1 MIGVATKYHNEL
13 FAQYTKLI
21 DDKLF
26 WAFTIVVLID
36 LILDLIKPWYINP
49 ADDGWF
55 SPRSVL
61 RNAVTY
67 AVVAIGY
74 PYLFTIGANTAATAF
89 LLAFIYQ
96 YLVWVV
102 ETWTSIGWWLPEPL
116 VHFVKS
122 KWLSHNNDLENSL
135 NKKKDENKDENSLN
149 KKKDENKDENKDG

>member
-13 FAQYTKLI
+13 FAQWTKLI

-36 LILDLIKPWYINP
+36 LILDLIKPWYT
-49 ADDGWF
+49 DDKIGWF

-74 PYLFTIGANTAATAF
+74 PYLFTIGADTAATAF

-102 ETWTSIGWWLPEPL
+102 ETWTSIGWWLPAPL

-122 KWLSHNNDLENSL
+122 KWLTHNNDLENRL
-135 NKKKDENKDENSLN
+135 NKKKDKNKDENSLN
-149 KKKDENKDENKDG
+149 KNKDENKDG

>member
-36 LILDLIKPWYINP
+36 LILDLIKPWYT
-49 ADDGWF
+49 DDKIGWF
-55 SPRSVL
+55 SPHSVL

-96 YLVWVV
+96 YLVWIV
-102 ETWTSIGWWLPEPL
+102 ETWTSIGWWLPAPL

-122 KWLSHNNDLENSL
+122 KWLTHNNDLENSL

>member
-1 MIGVATKYHNEL
+1 MIEIANNYHDIL
-13 FAQYTKLI
+13 FNQYTKLI

-36 LILDLIKPWYINP
+36 LILDLIKPWYVKPKASN
-49 ADDGWF
+49 WF

-67 AVVAIGY
+67 AVVAVGY

-96 YLVWVV
+96 YLVWIV
-102 ETWTSIGWWLPEPL
+102 ETWTAIGWWLPEPIIK
-116 VHFVKS
+116 FVRN
-122 KWLSHNNDLENSL
+122 KWLTNNNDLENSL
-135 NKKKDENKDENSLN
+135 NKKE
-149 KKKDENKDENKDG
+149 DENKDG